1 MEEAR
6 SLLIELLPQSKRLP
20 RHTSSDDSKRR
31 KIANDL
37 LKVCLG
43 PNLQLPTFCSTDIRR
58 IPPVGLEH
66 VDVSSL
72 LQEVSALRAEVR
84 FFVSLRTE
92 ISDIRKDLAHVRA
105 SCQAVIT
112 GTSVSVSCSRR
123 ELYPSRPSSQAVTE
137 DSTGLCII
145 IYLFREHLA
154 TVQYFRT
161 WYSSN
166 VRVIN
171 DIAER
176 GIKLITDFIGHCH
189 DESQRQALLQVV
201 ESHREQFP
209 DYL

>member
-66 VDVSSL
+66 VDVCSL

-84 FFVSLRTE
+84 SFVSLRTE
-92 ISDIRKDLAHVRA
+92 ISDICKDLAHVRA

-112 GTSVSVSCSRR
+112 GTSVSVSCSR
-123 ELYPSRPSSQAVTE
+123 
-137 DSTGLCII
+137 
-145 IYLFREHLA
+145 
-154 TVQYFRT
+154 
-161 WYSSN
+161 
-166 VRVIN
+166 
-171 DIAER
+171 
-176 GIKLITDFIGHCH
+176 
-189 DESQRQALLQVV
+189 
-201 ESHREQFP
+201 
-209 DYL
+209 